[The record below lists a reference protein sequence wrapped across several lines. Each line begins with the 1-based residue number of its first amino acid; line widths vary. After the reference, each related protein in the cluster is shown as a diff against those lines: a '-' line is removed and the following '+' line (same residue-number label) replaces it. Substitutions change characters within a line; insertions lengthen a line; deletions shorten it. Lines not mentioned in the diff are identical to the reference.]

1 VTGLVLVLRPAPG
14 AEATAARAADL
25 GLRPVIAPLFSVGPL
40 PWTAPDPAGFD
51 AVMFTSANAARHGG
65 DGLTSFHALACY
77 ATGEATAE
85 AASEAGFGEV
95 QAGPSDGTALL
106 AMMEAQGVRRA
117 FHPCG
122 RDRTA
127 LPPSRVELVD
137 VAVYA
142 SEPVRA
148 LPPEA
153 EAALARH
160 ALVLVHSPRAGRLL
174 DALYAGDRASI
185 AIVAISEAAAEA
197 IGTGWKSVHAAAEP
211 REHALLELAA
221 KLCHTADE

>member
-1 VTGLVLVLRPAPG
+1 MTNLVLVLRPEPG
-14 AEATAARAADL
+14 AQATAARAVDL
-25 GLRPVIAPLFSVGPL
+25 GLRPVIAPLFSVAPL

-65 DGLTSFHALACY
+65 DGLTSFHRLACY
-77 ATGEATAE
+77 ATGEATAQ

-95 QAGPSDGTALL
+95 QVGPSDGAALL
-106 AMMEAQGVRRA
+106 ALMEAQGVRRA

-127 LPPSRVELVD
+127 LAPSPVKLVD

-142 SEPVRA
+142 AEPVRA

-153 EAALARH
+153 AAALARH

-174 DALYAGDRASI
+174 DRLYAGERDLI
-185 AIVAISEAAAEA
+185 AIAAISEAAAEA
-197 IGTGWKSVHAAAEP
+197 VGPGWKAVHAAPEP
-211 REHALLELAA
+211 RDHALLELAA
-221 KLCHTADE
+221 KLCHTAEG

>member
-1 VTGLVLVLRPAPG
+1 VTNLVLVLRPEPG
-14 AEATAARAADL
+14 AQATAARAVDF
-25 GLRPVIAPLFSVGPL
+25 GLRPVVAPLFSVAPL
-40 PWTAPDPAGFD
+40 PWTAPDPGGFD

-65 DGLTSFHALACY
+65 DGLTSFHGLACY

-95 QAGPSDGTALL
+95 QAGPSDGAALL
-106 AMMEAQGVRRA
+106 AMMEDRGVRRA

-127 LPPSRVELVD
+127 LAPSPVELVD

-142 SEPVRA
+142 AEPVRA

-153 EAALARH
+153 AAALARH

-174 DALYAGDRASI
+174 DALYVGDRASI
-185 AIVAISEAAAEA
+185 PIAAISEAAAGA
-197 IGTGWKSVHAAAEP
+197 VGTGWRSVHAAAEP
-211 REHALLELAA
+211 RDHALLELAA
-221 KLCHTADE
+221 KLCHTAEG